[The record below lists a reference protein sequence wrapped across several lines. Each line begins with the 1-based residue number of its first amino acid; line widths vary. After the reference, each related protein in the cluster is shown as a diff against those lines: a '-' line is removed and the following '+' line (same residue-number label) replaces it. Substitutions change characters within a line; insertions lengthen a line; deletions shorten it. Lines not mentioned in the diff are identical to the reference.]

1 MKLLATAVALSFL
14 SFGAVAQKGGLDS
27 NNDGKVSSKE
37 LAVCDI
43 NGDKIIT
50 KDEAKKCGMTDAQW
64 KQFDKDQSGQIEAI
78 EIANAG

>member
-1 MKLLATAVALSFL
+1 MKLLATAVTLSFL
-14 SFGAVAQKGGLDS
+14 SFGAVAAGLDT
-27 NNDGKVSSKE
+27 NNDGKISSKE

-64 KQFDKDQSGQIEAI
+64 KMFDKDQDGQITAKEV
-78 EIANAG
+78 EMAG

>member
-1 MKLLATAVALSFL
+1 MKLLATAVTLSFL
-14 SFGAVAQKGGLDS
+14 SFGAVAAGLDT
-27 NNDGKVSSKE
+27 NNDGKISSKE